1 MQRIKLT
8 KSQKIVLQMKSEKVQ
23 KFIDLAKAF
32 QKEVRA
38 ILNMI
43 MTEEHHIPKDEL
55 PLWRLSEDEQAI
67 EKIEPEIPPEDKDKE
82 GKKLESEKE
91 PETEE
96 KNQKDN

>member
-8 KSQKIVLQMKSEKVQ
+8 KSQKIALQMKSEKVQ
-23 KFIDLAKAF
+23 KFIDLAKGL

-43 MTEEHHIPKDEL
+43 MIEEHHIPKNEV
-55 PLWRLSEDEQAI
+55 PLWQLSEDEQAI

-82 GKKLESEKE
+82 KE
-91 PETEE
+91 
-96 KNQKDN
+96 